1 MEGGRPAVLTAGIP
15 VAPTRPP
22 TQLSTTSVA
31 NRPSNSQPLTM
42 IVSQNRHAGIALVAK
57 ASPRFGGVMLNVQD
71 SPQPPLIRM
80 PDSTEF
86 FSAVQ
91 SRSPER
97 IKALLAQTPALVHAR
112 SDGATALHFA
122 AIANDRATVDV
133 LLAARA
139 DVNARDD
146 TYQMTPIGWASE
158 EGHGEM
164 VRHLYDAGAE
174 VDLHQAAAY
183 GLVDHVKDLVRG
195 TRRQVNA
202 VVGGW
207 TPLQLATLWGHKDV
221 VELLLTRGADPL
233 VRDPFGRTTLEIA
246 RAQVESNAQGTSL
259 VREERRREIVLACT
273 AIAELLEQ
281 RGTR

>member
-1 MEGGRPAVLTAGIP
+1 
-15 VAPTRPP
+15 
-22 TQLSTTSVA
+22 
-31 NRPSNSQPLTM
+31 
-42 IVSQNRHAGIALVAK
+42 
-57 ASPRFGGVMLNVQD
+57 
-71 SPQPPLIRM
+71 M
-80 PDSTEF
+80 PDPTEL

-91 SRSPER
+91 TRSTER
-97 IKALLAQTPALVHAR
+97 VKALVSQAPALVHAR
-112 SDGATALHFA
+112 SEGATALHFA

-146 TYQMTPIGWASE
+146 TYQMTPIGWANE
-158 EGHGEM
+158 EGHRDM
-164 VRHLYDAGAE
+164 VRHLYDCGAE

-183 GLVDHVKDLVRG
+183 GLLDHVKDLVRSS
-195 TRRQVNA
+195 RRQVNA

-207 TPLQLATLWGHKDV
+207 TPLQLATLWGHRDV
-221 VELLLTRGADPL
+221 VALLLTRGADPL

-259 VREERRREIVLACT
+259 VNEERRREIVQACT

-281 RGTR
+281 RGPR